1 MVANGFP
8 GSSAVPLLWAAVS
21 LFKTKELL
29 ANFSTFCC
37 LISNILLFV
46 GDFFLLFYFW
56 LSRPFWWQNPV
67 SPSTLNL
74 PFLSALLFLFLY
86 LDIVNSWEQLP
97 SVRSQHARYVYDLRW
112 VEGWGSIY
120 GAKADAGNDSDGNA
134 TRFVQLW
141 ATVPQHPATM
151 AHLLQQGAV
160 VSSSFQPFEAAP
172 FFCCVTVL
180 EMLKD
185 FLIYQLCWYEHQGSS
200 RGLPQWLCEEGLQR
214 KLP

>member
-1 MVANGFP
+1 MVANGLP

-151 AHLLQQGAV
+151 AHQGAV